1 MDYSKILIKIRA
13 KLNLSQNDLGRMMG
27 VSFTTINRWENNKS
41 IPSRKHVCILENICK
56 ENQIMFKEHSNV
68 SD

>member
-27 VSFTTINRWENNKS
+27 VSFSTINRWENNKS

>member
-27 VSFTTINRWENNKS
+27 VSFTNINRWENNKS

-56 ENQIMFKEHSNV
+56 ENQIIFKEHSNV

>member
-13 KLNLSQNDLGRMMG
+13 KLNLSQNDPGRMMG